1 MTTGANLLKFGAMN
15 IKVEKKQDNWLL
27 VKVKRGNEWD
37 NAVIKALDPSKYEVG
52 NEYDRVWTDY
62 HSTKEDGRIVYQEK
76 LAPTYIDE
84 DGEVAEMPE
93 MGSMPDT
100 QYIIGFLEALAVSVF
115 EAANIDMN
123 LESIKM
129 VAAARAAKNMER
141 GNQ

>member
-1 MTTGANLLKFGAMN
+1 MN
-15 IKVEKKQDNWLL
+15 IKVEKKQDPWLL

-141 GNQ
+141 GNGS